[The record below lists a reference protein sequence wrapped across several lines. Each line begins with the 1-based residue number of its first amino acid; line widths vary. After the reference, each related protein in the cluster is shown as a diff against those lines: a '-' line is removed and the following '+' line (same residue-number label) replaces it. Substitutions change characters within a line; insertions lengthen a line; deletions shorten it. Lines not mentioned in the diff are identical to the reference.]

1 MNNKITSFSKLIFTI
16 IIAIAFFQK
25 GYGQNDKD
33 FEILKNVDI
42 YTSLYRTLNANYV
55 DDIKVSEMMKT
66 GIEAM
71 LKELDPY
78 TVFVS
83 ESEIEDIKFIT
94 TGEYGGIGS
103 LIQMR
108 NDRVIIS
115 EPYENSPAHKAGL
128 KAGDIILKINNQS
141 ALGKT
146 VQDVSAMLKGQ
157 PGTSID
163 IEIERPE
170 TNKTL
175 NIKVTREKI
184 SIPPVSYAS
193 VLSNSIG
200 YIKLNAFT
208 QNSYNEVRKAF
219 TSMRDT
225 TQLKGIILDLRDNS
239 GGLLT
244 EAVDIVNLFV
254 DKGEHVVSTKG
265 KQKDKNSSFYTTK
278 TPIDTKIPVVVLVNG
293 RSASASEIVSGAVQ
307 DMDRGV
313 IIGRRTFGK
322 GLVQNIFPLEYNT
335 QVKVTVA
342 KYYIPSGRCIQAID
356 YTHRNKDGNPDI
368 IPDSLINE
376 FKTRNGRKVYDGK
389 GIQPDILSDTVS
401 FNSIIFNLITQNIIF
416 DYATKFAA
424 NNATIA
430 SPSEFQISDSQ
441 YDEFV
446 KFTQNKNL
454 TYKTQ
459 MEEVL
464 EDLKKAAEFENSFEN
479 ISTEYNQLKNI
490 IEQNKNKDLITNK
503 KQIKQ
508 LIEQE
513 IISRYY
519 YQKGRIE
526 HFLKDDNDVL
536 KAIDII
542 NNSDKYKEILKKK

>member
-1 MNNKITSFSKLIFTI
+1 MNKKITSFSKLIFTI
-16 IIAIAFFQK
+16 IITIAFFQK

-83 ESEIEDIKFIT
+83 ESEIEDMKFIT

-128 KAGDIILKINNQS
+128 KSGDIILKINNQS

-193 VLSNSIG
+193 VLSNNVA
-200 YIKLNAFT
+200 YIKLNSFT

-265 KQKDKNSSFYTTK
+265 KQKDKNNSFFTTK
-278 TPIDTKIPVVVLVNG
+278 APIDTKIPVVVLVNG

-322 GLVQNIFPLEYNT
+322 GLVQNIFPLDYNT

-356 YTHRNKDGNPDI
+356 YTHRNKDGDPDI

-389 GIQPDILSDTVS
+389 GIQPDILSDTVT

-441 YDEFV
+441 YDDFV

-526 HFLKDDNDVL
+526 HFLKDDNDVI

-542 NNSDKYKEILKKK
+542 NNTDKYKEILKKK

>member
-1 MNNKITSFSKLIFTI
+1 L
-16 IIAIAFFQK
+16 
-25 GYGQNDKD
+25 
-33 FEILKNVDI
+33 
-42 YTSLYRTLNANYV
+42 
-55 DDIKVSEMMKT
+55 
-66 GIEAM
+66 
-71 LKELDPY
+71 
-78 TVFVS
+78 
-83 ESEIEDIKFIT
+83 
-94 TGEYGGIGS
+94 
-103 LIQMR
+103 
-108 NDRVIIS
+108 
-115 EPYENSPAHKAGL
+115 
-128 KAGDIILKINNQS
+128 
-141 ALGKT
+141 
-146 VQDVSAMLKGQ
+146 
-157 PGTSID
+157 
-163 IEIERPE
+163 
-170 TNKTL
+170 
-175 NIKVTREKI
+175 
-184 SIPPVSYAS
+184 
-193 VLSNSIG
+193 
-200 YIKLNAFT
+200 
-208 QNSYNEVRKAF
+208 
-219 TSMRDT
+219 
-225 TQLKGIILDLRDNS
+225 
-239 GGLLT
+239 
-244 EAVDIVNLFV
+244 
-254 DKGEHVVSTKG
+254 
-265 KQKDKNSSFYTTK
+265 
-278 TPIDTKIPVVVLVNG
+278 
-293 RSASASEIVSGAVQ
+293 
-307 DMDRGV
+307 DRGV

-322 GLVQNIFPLEYNT
+322 GLVQNIFPLDYNT

-356 YTHRNKDGNPDI
+356 YTHRNKDGDPDI

-430 SPSEFQISDSQ
+430 NPSKFQISDSQ

-464 EDLKKAAEFENSFEN
+464 EDLKKAAEFENSFDN